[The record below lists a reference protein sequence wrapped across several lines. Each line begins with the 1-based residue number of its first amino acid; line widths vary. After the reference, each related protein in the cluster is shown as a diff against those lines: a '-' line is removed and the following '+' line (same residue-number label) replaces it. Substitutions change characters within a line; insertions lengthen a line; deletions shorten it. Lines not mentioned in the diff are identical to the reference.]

1 MRILSRYPN
10 IVHAQNLFDSYAR
23 TSTRATHI
31 YMCPFIGQVEAVLR
45 EAARGCQP
53 GNIKDS
59 KTIEKKNK
67 EIKRGRGRGRAR
79 GRGGRAG
86 RRGRG
91 ARGRGRGGRNMEC
104 ADSEPNVEGEEQ
116 DSEENLEMKLLET
129 EDREIRRSLNME
141 DELEQDEIPE
151 VAWDSKAFK
160 VRLHS
165 PFSRLTSI

>member
-1 MRILSRYPN
+1 
-10 IVHAQNLFDSYAR
+10 
-23 TSTRATHI
+23 
-31 YMCPFIGQVEAVLR
+31 
-45 EAARGCQP
+45 
-53 GNIKDS
+53 
-59 KTIEKKNK
+59 
-67 EIKRGRGRGRAR
+67 
-79 GRGGRAG
+79 
-86 RRGRG
+86 
-91 ARGRGRGGRNMEC
+91 MEC
-104 ADSEPNVEGEEQ
+104 ADSEPNVEGEDQ